1 MEILKILRKKTSDK
15 AFRDKAFNIAK
26 KPKYDR
32 YQRVIA
38 FMVHNFFYKTATGG
52 AVKNENLL
60 NQDFT

>member
-38 FMVHNFFYKTATGG
+38 FMVHNFFIKQQQ
-52 AVKNENLL
+52 VVLL
-60 NQDFT
+60 KMRIC